1 MALIDKQ
8 EEITQIWRKCYS
20 DLLEYMNN
28 YSKDITFLTEQYKA
42 LEEKNLIYKKNSR
55 KSKKN

>member
-1 MALIDKQ
+1 
-8 EEITQIWRKCYS
+8 
-20 DLLEYMNN
+20 MNN